1 MTRFLSFAFIVALVA
16 GGAPSLSAQ
25 SFTGTAPTASDPF
38 TLQAGLVMVELEHQG
53 TGQFRARLLDQSG
66 AVVEELAGTTGAFT
80 GSRAVQIPRSDQY
93 LLDVVADGEWRVRIR
108 PFGDVSREALEA
120 FPELE
125 EARAVGVQAGGEPGT
140 WGWFGGGLA
149 GGVLTGPIG
158 TTVATVMAGRPPEV
172 PSAMLE
178 AYAGGDPVL
187 GEAFREAYQA
197 ELRSRR
203 QRSALRGGIIG
214 TAFLAFAIIKWT
226 DLARPSGTGDGNG
239 GDLLNLVPVPR

>member
-1 MTRFLSFAFIVALVA
+1 MTRFLSFAFALALVA
-16 GGAPSLSAQ
+16 GGAPGLVAQ

-38 TLQAGLVMVELEHQG
+38 TLQPGLVVVELEHQG

-66 AVVEELAGTTGAFT
+66 AVVEELAGATGAFT
-80 GSRAVQIPRSDQY
+80 GSRAVQIPRADQY
-93 LLDVVADGEWRVRIR
+93 LLDVVADGEWRVEIR
-108 PFGDVSREALEA
+108 RFGDISPEALEGL
-120 FPELE
+120 PELE
-125 EARAVGVQAGGEPGT
+125 AARDDGLQAGAEPGT

-158 TTVATVMAGRPPEV
+158 VTVATIMASRPPEV
-172 PSAMLE
+172 PPALVGSH
-178 AYAGGDPVL
+178 AGGDPVL

-214 TAFLAFAIIKWT
+214 TAFLTFAIIKWT
-226 DLARPSGTGDGNG
+226 DLARPGGTGDGNG